1 MMDRVEAKWGD
12 LCREVGAKYTLPDG
26 WLQAHI
32 GRESGGDERAFRK
45 EPTPKHDVTPLTGI
59 GLGQITAHELKGR
72 RRVPAEGVV
81 NPEDGKQMYLWVG
94 GRSDAEMFDPR
105 VNLTASA
112 KYLSYLAAR
121 PDTKGDFAM
130 VAAAYNHGHVEGST
144 RNRWGMVM
152 TDGHVD
158 AEVRFL
164 NYWTKSQADK
174 LRAAAEG
181 AVAQQFSTAELLG
194 PDFGGI
200 AGADD
205 DEKTEG
211 NT

>member
-1 MMDRVEAKWGD
+1 MMDRVEAQWGD

-32 GRESGGDERAFRK
+32 GRESGGDQHAFRR
-45 EPTPKHDVTPLTGI
+45 EPTPKHDLTPLTGV

-72 RRVPAEGVV
+72 ARVPAGKKDENG
-81 NPEDGKQMYLWVG
+81 EDLYVWVG
-94 GRSDAEMFDPR
+94 GHSDAEVFDPTL
-105 VNLTASA
+105 NLTIAA
-112 KYLSYLAAR
+112 KYLARLASLPA
-121 PDTKGDFAM
+121 TKGDFAR
-130 VAAAYNHGHVEGST
+130 VAAAYNHGHVEAST

-164 NYWTKSQADK
+164 NYWTKRQAEK
-174 LRAAAEG
+174 VNQAASE
-181 AVAQQFSTAELLG
+181 AVAVQFNLQDTLESGHVTLRDEDPP
-194 PDFGGI
+194 PD
-200 AGADD
+200 
-205 DEKTEG
+205 TER